1 MLATRYQGSLV
12 QEPRRLSLADGWRE
26 KSCRGGGLRA
36 VASRKPQR
44 AYRWPDSGACSA
56 EAEQRGGCGRPQ
68 RHTTFRTDTKPRSSP
83 RDKAH
88 MVWLSDCGC
97 CKRDKWQ
104 DSLLK
109 GGSPHCNGRNAARE
123 ATRCK
128 RAPQGTALPGEMA
141 FLHWCEAGVAC
152 HKTLCPRASLAIR
165 PAPRPREEAVGAEPS
180 VWSRALDRVEQGEI
194 LYALKRKIKRS
205 Y

>member
-12 QEPRRLSLADGWRE
+12 QEPRRLLLADGWRE
-26 KSCRGGGLRA
+26 KSCRGGGLRT

-56 EAEQRGGCGRPQ
+56 EAEQRGGCGRRSYRRKKWVQEQ
-68 RHTTFRTDTKPRSSP
+68 RKQIGAEHGSRPMRRFGGFACAQARDREHSGTRRSERIRSHARPHETRLTWCGSP
-83 RDKAH
+83 TVAVVSEISGKIACSR
-88 MVWLSDCGC
+88 
-97 CKRDKWQ
+97 
-104 DSLLK
+104 

-141 FLHWCEAGVAC
+141 FS
-152 HKTLCPRASLAIR
+152 T
-165 PAPRPREEAVGAEPS
+165 GARQE
-180 VWSRALDRVEQGEI
+180 
-194 LYALKRKIKRS
+194 
-205 Y
+205 